1 MRPLLL
7 TPEKKTKGKKYVIKC
22 DNRHKNGHTKA
33 ECWAK
38 GGNEGGGLRQQGRRD
53 CDESNVSTARY

>member
-38 GGNEGGGLRQQGRRD
+38 GGNEAEAARQEKLR
-53 CDESNVSTARY
+53 